1 MKVQKCDSGEER
13 LDDSDES
20 TDEDKLMRD
29 DLDDAEKLI
38 FDFEAYP
45 MNDSDKEGLINLL
58 TQAFLKIFFHLRIS
72 EFNPKFIFSETNKIK
87 VVRKEEYH
95 EITGSLLQIFLRA
108 DVDVKQMA
116 DILVEQSPFGCVYR
130 PAEEFLDDD
139 DEGIVYGALSMLELG
154 RDQKFQT
161 DIWTLLKTKAQ
172 KYSIDKKIL
181 SILDNLSTAD
191 SDIRVGLLINERL
204 LHFPTTIASPAFK
217 SLAYRCIFQIFP
229 FRVDLKKSGA
239 QYRFSHIV
247 LILKIRI
254 ADSDV
259 NNEQGRASAS
269 NAAKNGKK
277 LTKAQKK
284 RIAANAI
291 ANAKG
296 DLQFNFFQYPVQ
308 SDVEKDSKFGSVVLK
323 GVIYRPYRRVCFLDN
338 NTFHRYIELI
348 SSIEKL

>member
-1 MKVQKCDSGEER
+1 MKIRKCESGAER
-13 LDDSDES
+13 LDSSDES

-29 DLDDAEKLI
+29 DLDDAEKLV

-58 TQAFLKIFFHLRIS
+58 TQAFLKIFLHLQCRGIS
-72 EFNPKFIFSETNKIK
+72 RF
-87 VVRKEEYH
+87 
-95 EITGSLLQIFLRA
+95 LLQIFLRA

-130 PAEEFLDDD
+130 PAEEFMDED

-154 RDQKFQT
+154 RDQKFQA

-181 SILDNLSTAD
+181 SVLDNLSTAD

-204 LHFPTTIASPAFK
+204 LHFPATIASPAFK
-217 SLAYRCIFQIFP
+217 SLA
-229 FRVDLKKSGA
+229 VDLKKSGA

-254 ADSDV
+254 SDSDG
-259 NNEQGRASAS
+259 NNGQGRASAS
-269 NAAKNGKK
+269 NTANNGKK

-291 ANAKG
+291 ASAKVIYDNQEEELLFRG
-296 DLQFNFFQYPVQ
+296 DLQFDFFQYPVQ

-323 GVIYRPYRRVCFLDN
+323 GVTYRPYRRVCFLDS

-348 SSIEKL
+348 SSIEEL

>member
-1 MKVQKCDSGEER
+1 MKIRKCESGAER
-13 LDDSDES
+13 LDSSDES

-29 DLDDAEKLI
+29 DLDDAEKLV

-58 TQAFLKIFFHLRIS
+58 TQAFLKIFLHLRIS
-72 EFNPKFIFSETNKIK
+72 EFNPKFIFCKTNKI
-87 VVRKEEYH
+87 
-95 EITGSLLQIFLRA
+95 QIFLRA

-130 PAEEFLDDD
+130 PAEEFMDED

-154 RDQKFQT
+154 RDQKFQA

-181 SILDNLSTAD
+181 SVLDNLSTAD

-204 LHFPTTIASPAFK
+204 LHFPATIASPAFK
-217 SLAYRCIFQIFP
+217 SLA
-229 FRVDLKKSGA
+229 VDLKKSGA

-254 ADSDV
+254 SDSDG
-259 NNEQGRASAS
+259 NNGQGRASAS
-269 NAAKNGKK
+269 NTANNGKK

-291 ANAKG
+291 ASAKVIYDNQEEELLFRG
-296 DLQFNFFQYPVQ
+296 DLQFDFFQYPVQ

-323 GVIYRPYRRVCFLDN
+323 GVTYRPYRRVCFLDS

-348 SSIEKL
+348 SSIEEL